1 MLFGTCNC
9 NSSASSISRRG
20 LLCGGGAGFV
30 TALISTLAS
39 SSRTTRAQSLTS
51 TPPEVDSLAV
61 RIVTDNQII
70 KFIPTEK
77 RGGLTIERKP
87 GGYLSKDAPPNVELI
102 GEWGLSMHAES
113 RRGDQVRNILIDFG
127 YQAQTSLNNMSVLNI
142 DPASL
147 DALVLSHGHYDH
159 FGGLVG
165 FLSANKG
172 KLKNGLPFFVGGED
186 CFCIRETDAGQYGA
200 LDRKAVTD
208 ANLSL
213 MMAEGPAVVGD
224 HAFDY
229 RQNRADRFREA
240 AAIKPREGRDRQ
252 RFRMF
257 SREPYGGKKYR

>member
-9 NSSASSISRRG
+9 SSSAASISRRS

-30 TALISTLAS
+30 SALIGTLAS
-39 SSRTTRAQSLTS
+39 GSRTARAQALAS

-70 KFIPTEK
+70 KFIPAEK
-77 RGGLTIERKP
+77 RDALTIERKP
-87 GGYLSKDAPPNVELI
+87 GGYLSKDTPPNVELI
-102 GEWGLSMHAES
+102 AEWGLSLHAES

-127 YQAQTSLNNMSVLNI
+127 YQAQTLLNNMSVLNI
-142 DPASL
+142 DPASF

-186 CFCIRETDAGQYGA
+186 CFCMRETD
-200 LDRKAVTD
+200 RKAIMDPWPALPRSLPVGS
-208 ANLSL
+208 LSRSKRL
-213 MMAEGPAVVGD
+213 GQPVP
-224 HAFDY
+224 
-229 RQNRADRFREA
+229 N
-240 AAIKPREGRDRQ
+240 
-252 RFRMF
+252 
-257 SREPYGGKKYR
+257 